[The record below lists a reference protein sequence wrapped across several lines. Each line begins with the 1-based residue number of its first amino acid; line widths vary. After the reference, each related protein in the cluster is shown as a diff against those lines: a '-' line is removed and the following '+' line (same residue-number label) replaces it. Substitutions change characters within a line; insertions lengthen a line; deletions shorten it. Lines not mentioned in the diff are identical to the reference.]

1 MSFSFGNLGSNT
13 AGAEKKTGTLF
24 GSTTAPAGGLFG
36 QSQQQQPQQQPASSG
51 LFGGAAAPQS
61 GGLFGA
67 PQQQHAGGSSLFG
80 QPQQQQNAGSSLFGQ
95 PQQQAQQQQ
104 SQQQQQP
111 SISNWGM
118 PQQQQQQQGQQQQQ
132 PAFNNSLF
140 GASLQP
146 APPLNQSQTQTIQQQ
161 RDGLPQLRQSSAQ
174 AFAAGSVSGHREK
187 SVVEQIRTLNDK
199 WDPQNPN
206 CVFQHYFYNSVKPE
220 EAPFY
225 GPSAGED
232 ERKWEEAL
240 SNKPSA
246 GAIPVLARGFEQ
258 VAERIRQQAAAVT
271 ALRTRL
277 HEINNSLTL
286 LKDAHELN
294 VASRITEAKRKHIV
308 FTQRTLALAT
318 KVQILRNRGY
328 VMDQQEE
335 ELKKKLCELEK
346 QTFDPVLGGRQQEIW
361 ARMSGVRERAR
372 ILQEET
378 EKIGKSI
385 ENQQN
390 GELLSDDDQKALEK
404 VGSIT
409 SHTENYVLIQPNSS
423 SGTTTGSS
431 NTSRNGSMTQKTNTR
446 CGRQRSSRGLRS
458 TRVAVDDVLE
468 CTIFN
473 HLEKFLRWE
482 NGALRDTS
490 DKRIASM
497 LELIHNGIE
506 SVLPP

>member
-1 MSFSFGNLGSNT
+1 MSFSFGNLGSNLGST
-13 AGAEKKTGTLF
+13 EKKTGTLF
-24 GSTTAPAGGLFG
+24 GSTTAPSGGLFG
-36 QSQQQQPQQQPASSG
+36 QSQQQQQPANTAQPS

-61 GGLFGA
+61 NSLFGST
-67 PQQQHAGGSSLFG
+67 QQQNTGGSSLFG
-80 QPQQQQNAGSSLFGQ
+80 QPQQQQQQQNAGGSLFGQ
-95 PQQQAQQQQ
+95 PQQQ
-104 SQQQQQP
+104 QQQQQQQNAG
-111 SISNWGM
+111 SSLWGQ
-118 PQQQQQQQGQQQQQ
+118 PQQQQQQQQAQQQQQQ
-132 PAFNNSLF
+132 PAFNNSIF
-140 GASLQP
+140 ASSLQP
-146 APPLNQSQTQTIQQQ
+146 APALNQSQAQSIQQQ

-174 AFAAGSVSGHREK
+174 PFAAGSVSGHREK
-187 SVVEQIRTLNDK
+187 SVVEQIRILNDK

-206 CVFQHYFYNSVKPE
+206 CVFQHYFYNAVKPE

-225 GPSAGED
+225 GPSVGED

-240 SNKPSA
+240 SNKPSP

-335 ELKKKLCELEK
+335 ELKKKLAELER
-346 QTFDPVLGGRQQEIW
+346 QTFDPVLGGRQEEIW

-378 EKIGKSI
+378 EKMGKSI
-385 ENQQN
+385 ESQQN
-390 GELLSDDDQKALEK
+390 GELLSEDDQKALEK
-404 VGSIT
+404 V
-409 SHTENYVLIQPNSS
+409 
-423 SGTTTGSS
+423 
-431 NTSRNGSMTQKTNTR
+431 
-446 CGRQRSSRGLRS
+446 CFC
-458 TRVAVDDVLE
+458 D
-468 CTIFN
+468 C
-473 HLEKFLRWE
+473 
-482 NGALRDTS
+482 S
-490 DKRIASM
+490 DKRTLANLM
-497 LELIHNGIE
+497 LQLLKDYDRQLEHLKKWVE
-506 SVLPP
+506 DTKEEYDTWETEKQSRPAKR

>member
-1 MSFSFGNLGSNT
+1 MSFSFGNLG
-13 AGAEKKTGTLF
+13 AGQNSAEKKTGTLF

-36 QSQQQQPQQQPASSG
+36 SSQQQPSQPSLFGASTAQPQQQTGG
-51 LFGGAAAPQS
+51 LFGGA
-61 GGLFGA
+61 
-67 PQQQHAGGSSLFG
+67 QQQNTGGSSLFG
-80 QPQQQQNAGSSLFGQ
+80 QPAQQQQNTRAGLFG
-95 PQQQAQQQQ
+95 Q
-104 SQQQQQP
+104 SQQQSTGGGLFGQSQQP
-111 SISNWGM
+111 QQNTGAGLFGQSQQ
-118 PQQQQQQQGQQQQQ
+118 QQQQQQQGQQQQQ

-146 APPLNQSQTQTIQQQ
+146 APPLNQVQAQTIQQQ

-174 AFAAGSVSGHREK
+174 PFAAGSVNGHREK
-187 SVVEQIRTLNDK
+187 SVVEQIRILNDK
-199 WDPQNPN
+199 WDPMNPN

-225 GPSAGED
+225 GPSPGED

-286 LKDAHELN
+286 LKDAHELTI
-294 VASRITEAKRKHIV
+294 ASRITEAKRKHIV

-328 VMDQQEE
+328 VMDQPEE
-335 ELKKKLCELEK
+335 ELKKKLVELEK
-346 QTFDPVLGGRQQEIW
+346 QTFDPVLGGRQEEIW

-378 EKIGKSI
+378 EKMGKTV
-385 ENQQN
+385 EGQQN
-390 GELLSDDDQKALEK
+390 GELLSEEDQKALEK
-404 VGSIT
+404 LLKD
-409 SHTENYVLIQPNSS
+409 YD
-423 SGTTTGSS
+423 
-431 NTSRNGSMTQKTNTR
+431 
-446 CGRQRSSRGLRS
+446 RQLDHLKKW
-458 TRVAVDDVLE
+458 VDDTKE
-468 CTIFN
+468 EYETWET
-473 HLEKFLRWE
+473 EKVARP
-482 NGALRDTS
+482 T
-490 DKRIASM
+490 KR
-497 LELIHNGIE
+497 
-506 SVLPP
+506 

>member
-1 MSFSFGNLGSNT
+1 MSGFSFGNVGSNT
-13 AGAEKKTGTLF
+13 ATTEKKTGTLF

-36 QSQQQQPQQQPASSG
+36 QSQQQQQPANTAQPS
-51 LFGGAAAPQS
+51 LFGSTVAAPQTNN
-61 GGLFGA
+61 LFGSS
-67 PQQQHAGGSSLFG
+67 QQQNTGGGSLFG
-80 QPQQQQNAGSSLFGQ
+80 QPQQQQQNAGSSLFGQ
-95 PQQQAQQQQ
+95 PQQQQQQQ
-104 SQQQQQP
+104 NAGASLWGQPQQQQ
-111 SISNWGM
+111 
-118 PQQQQQQQGQQQQQ
+118 QQQQQQQGQQQQQ
-132 PAFNNSLF
+132 PAFSNSLF

-146 APPLNQSQTQTIQQQ
+146 APPLNQSQAQTLQQQ

-174 AFAAGSVSGHREK
+174 PFAAGSVSGHREK
-187 SVVEQIRTLNDK
+187 SVVEQIRILNDK
-199 WDPQNPN
+199 WDPANPN
-206 CVFQHYFYNSVKPE
+206 CVFQHYFYNAVKPE

-225 GPSAGED
+225 GPSQGED

-335 ELKKKLCELEK
+335 ELKKKLADLEK
-346 QTFDPVLGGRQQEIW
+346 QTFDPVLGGRQEEIW

-372 ILQEET
+372 ILQAET
-378 EKIGKSI
+378 EKVGKSI
-385 ENQQN
+385 ESQQN
-390 GELLSDDDQKALEK
+390 GELLSEEDQKTLEK
-404 VGSIT
+404 LLKD
-409 SHTENYVLIQPNSS
+409 YD
-423 SGTTTGSS
+423 
-431 NTSRNGSMTQKTNTR
+431 
-446 CGRQRSSRGLRS
+446 RQLEHLRKW
-458 TRVAVDDVLE
+458 VDDTKE
-468 CTIFN
+468 EYDT
-473 HLEKFLRWE
+473 WE
-482 NGALRDTS
+482 S
-490 DKRIASM
+490 DKQSRPAKR
-497 LELIHNGIE
+497 
-506 SVLPP
+506 